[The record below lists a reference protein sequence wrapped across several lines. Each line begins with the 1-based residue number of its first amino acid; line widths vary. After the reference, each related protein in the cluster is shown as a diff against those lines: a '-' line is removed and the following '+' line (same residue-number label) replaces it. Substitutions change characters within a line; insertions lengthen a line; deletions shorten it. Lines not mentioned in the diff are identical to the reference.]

1 MDVID
6 ERRDRL
12 QEAWQVLNDAK
23 SSLCGIMSCEYN
35 RGLPYSDGHTY
46 NNGAYEITFT
56 NGKKVTF
63 DVILPDDLHKY
74 KDRDG
79 SPICCIT
86 WIQEETFPGTN
97 ATRFHFTIDHDHS
110 KDIVPSFYDCYFEKV
125 GGSNYGTGAIPP
137 KYQIWYTT
145 SDEKVIDVFTPQ
157 YEEHGINF
165 ITNIYYG
172 DNLYLDH
179 KKGIIAFDQDIEI
192 LYEGVF
198 HSNNITSIILP
209 DNIETIMGQAF
220 AFCSNLSAIYCP
232 CLLPPSMHEEALWGV
247 ADNIQLYVPMAS
259 VEFYKT
265 AAGWSAY
272 ADAIVGYDFEKGVDI
287 TPAVPNSEIWYTS
300 TDGKIVE
307 PYWTIDNQGDSV
319 FGANI
324 VSNTYTNGKGVIKF
338 DSNVTSIGR
347 EAFRDCKSLAS
358 ITIPERVTSIGHSA
372 FWDCSSLESVTIP
385 ESVTSIGVQAFN
397 YCSSLPIENNIR
409 YADTYLVEAV
419 DKTLSSYIIKEG
431 TKFIGYSAFANC
443 SNLVSIDIPEGVTYI
458 EHMAFSR
465 CSSLESVTIPE
476 GVTYIG
482 VEVFADCTSL
492 VSIVIPDSVEV
503 IGSSAFASCYS
514 LENAIIGSGVE
525 YIGYGLFYCC
535 YDLAYV
541 FCNST
546 IPPTLE
552 NGSNGS
558 GTFNPSLP
566 QMIYVPAGSEE
577 AYRTA
582 DGWSDYADIIGVY
595 APEKYSSW
603 IGEYTLFGQGTT
615 YDIEAGSYVETEV
628 EFTITIEAKDDAELS
643 YYVYGWGGYS
653 YPITAYFLA
662 EDRLILSAGVVAENF
677 KFGNGDVGDIYW
689 VGQLQTNSTQTVGGI
704 VALSKQ
710 NNQAIGMNGVL
721 STTFAALIDNQ
732 FYLMGADDIYMPLT
746 LTPAA
751 TTSNNASD
759 RKIYVP
765 MENIEAYK
773 TAKGWSEYA
782 DSIVG
787 YDF

>member
-1 MDVID
+1 MKRFLLVISLLLVLCSSCSYRGDWLDVID

-12 QEAWQVLNDAK
+12 QEAWQVLTDAK
-23 SSLCGIMSCEYN
+23 LSLCGIMSCEYN
-35 RGLPYSDGHTY
+35 RGLPYSDGYTY

-97 ATRFHFTIDHDHS
+97 ATRFHFTIDHDRS
-110 KDIVPSFYDCYFEKV
+110 KDIVPFFYDCYFEKV

-145 SDEKVIDVFTPQ
+145 SDEKVINVFTPQ

-172 DNLYLDH
+172 DNLYLNH

-198 HSNNITSIILP
+198 SSNDSVTSIILP

-232 CLLPPSMHEEALWGV
+232 CLLPPSMHEEALLCV
-247 ADNIQLYVPMAS
+247 ADNIKLYVPMAS

-287 TPAVPNSEIWYTS
+287 TPAVPYSEIWYTS

-324 VSNTYTNGKGVIKF
+324 ASNTYTNGKGVIKF
-338 DSNVTSIGR
+338 DSEVTSIGY
-347 EAFRDCKSLAS
+347 
-358 ITIPERVTSIGHSA
+358 
-372 FWDCSSLESVTIP
+372 
-385 ESVTSIGVQAFN
+385 QAF
-397 YCSSLPIENNIR
+397 C
-409 YADTYLVEAV
+409 
-419 DKTLSSYIIKEG
+419 
-431 TKFIGYSAFANC
+431 
-443 SNLVSIDIPEGVTYI
+443 
-458 EHMAFSR
+458 R
-465 CSSLESVTIPE
+465 CSSLESVIIPNSVRSLGADAFCWCTSLKSATIGNGITSISDISVFGRCSSLEEIKGRFASEDGRCLIFEGVLNSFAPSGLTEYTIPNNVTSIGGLAFAYCSNLESVIIPNSVTSIKSWAFYGCSSLTSITIPE
-476 GVTYIG
+476 SVTLI
-482 VEVFADCTSL
+482 EERAFSNCSTLA
-492 VSIVIPDSVEV
+492 SV
-503 IGSSAFASCYS
+503 
-514 LENAIIGSGVE
+514 
-525 YIGYGLFYCC
+525 YCKP
-535 YDLAYV
+535 
-541 FCNST
+541 T
-546 IPPTLE
+546 TPPRAQDW
-552 NGSNGS
+552 SNGA
-558 GTFNPSLP
+558 FN
-566 QMIYVPAGSEE
+566 
-577 AYRTA
+577 
-582 DGWSDYADIIGVY
+582 
-595 APEKYSSW
+595 
-603 IGEYTLFGQGTT
+603 
-615 YDIEAGSYVETEV
+615 
-628 EFTITIEAKDDAELS
+628 
-643 YYVYGWGGYS
+643 
-653 YPITAYFLA
+653 
-662 EDRLILSAGVVAENF
+662 
-677 KFGNGDVGDIYW
+677 
-689 VGQLQTNSTQTVGGI
+689 
-704 VALSKQ
+704 
-710 NNQAIGMNGVL
+710 
-721 STTFAALIDNQ
+721 
-732 FYLMGADDIYMPLT
+732 
-746 LTPAA
+746 
-751 TTSNNASD
+751 NNALD

-765 MENIEAYK
+765 TESIEAYK
-773 TAKGWSEYA
+773 KAKGWSEYA